1 MFKWLFRLLI
11 LLVLVLLG
19 YNYFFGSRQEKE
31 SAGNVVRQFKE
42 LGGSIKDLLVSEKD
56 KLDAGKYDEAL
67 DKVGTFIRSMRSSEA
82 GEDVGL
88 KKELDK
94 LEKKKEQ
101 LGKDLEKAEREEL
114 IADPETRRK
123 LREELRKLLEDTDAV
138 ISKYGDKAE

>member
-1 MFKWLFRLLI
+1 MIKWLFRLLI

-42 LGGSIKDLLVSEKD
+42 LGSSIKDLLVSEKE

-67 DKVGTFIRSMRSSEA
+67 DKVGTLIRSMRSSDA
-82 GEDVGL
+82 GEDAGL

-101 LGKDLEKAEREEL
+101 LSKELEKAEREERV
-114 IADPETRRK
+114 ADPETRRK
-123 LREELRKLLEDTDAV
+123 LKEDLRKLLEDTDAV
-138 ISKYGDKAE
+138 ISRYGDKEE